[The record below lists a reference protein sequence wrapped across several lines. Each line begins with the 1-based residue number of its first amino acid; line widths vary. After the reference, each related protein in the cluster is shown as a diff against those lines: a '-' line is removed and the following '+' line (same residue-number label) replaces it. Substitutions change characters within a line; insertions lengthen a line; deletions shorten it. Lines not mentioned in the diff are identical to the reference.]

1 MQARER
7 TWIVGFVSAIAVVP
21 IAGCGILPFS
31 LPGAAVAPTRA
42 DLAFAYEQFDSV
54 FASQSFAPAELAA
67 VNQAFDQAALSF
79 FAGNYARTIREVNAV
94 TARIACASQPSE
106 PARLAGSLCVRL
118 EPPVWV
124 RGAATIPA
132 ARVAS
137 IFDSGLAPGSER
149 SIELQ
154 LRRLDGSTAF
164 TVPVSV
170 VVGVTGLIDQR
181 LNLPNGENAL
191 PVDSYDVWLAAGG
204 SCEYRVARW
213 FVVSQSLDA
222 LRRSNASRLRAVRP
236 SSDALRHAV
245 ALCKQ
250 RNDLLRDAG
259 SSDNS
264 AIFLADLPGLAADV
278 EAEVA
283 AIEMGDNPYHRKTGD
298 HWRRIG
304 GFLSDVP
311 FRVYAP
317 NATDGD
323 EPLPLVVALHG
334 AGGDENMFFAGYG
347 AGILRRLAEERGFI
361 AVTPATFPILTNTS
375 LFDRLLEHLKVDYD
389 IDASRVYV
397 LGHSLGGGAS
407 IAVAQSRSATVA
419 AACCIA
425 GGRDFPIG
433 LPVTRLYIGE
443 LDPIA
448 PPRNLEAA
456 ALRAQ
461 NAGVPI
467 EYDILLGY
475 GHTLSVNA
483 ALPPAIDWL
492 LARTRSGGPA
502 ASRPKSLP
510 PASRPSGAGAEEVAR

>member
-1 MQARER
+1 MQARR
-7 TWIVGFVSAIAVVP
+7 STWIQRLTFAGAIAAL
-21 IAGCGILPFS
+21 AGCGSLPFS

-42 DLAFAYEQFDSV
+42 DLAFAYEQFDRV
-54 FASQSFAPAELAA
+54 FASLSFAPAELAS
-67 VNQAFDQAALSF
+67 VNQAFDQAAFSF

-94 TARIACASQPSE
+94 TARIACGSQSTDA
-106 PARLAGSLCVRL
+106 ARLAGSLCVRL
-118 EPPVWV
+118 DPPVWLS
-124 RGAATIPA
+124 GASAAAT

-137 IFDSGLAPGSER
+137 MFDSGLAPGTEL

-154 LRRLDGSTAF
+154 LRRLDGSRAF
-164 TVPVSV
+164 AVPVSV
-170 VVGVTGLIDQR
+170 VISATGLVDQS
-181 LNLPNGENAL
+181 LSLPSGDGAL
-191 PVDSYDVWLAAGG
+191 PVGSYDVWLVAGG
-204 SCEYRVARW
+204 SCEFRFGRW
-213 FVVSQSLDA
+213 FVVDRSLDA

-236 SSDALRHAV
+236 SSNSLRHAV

-250 RNDLLRDAG
+250 RNDLLRDAS

-283 AIEMGDNPYHRKTGD
+283 AIELGDNPYHRKTGD

-304 GFLSDVP
+304 GFLSDLP

-317 NATDGD
+317 TTAAGD

-347 AGILRRLAEERGFI
+347 AGVLRRLAEEKGFI
-361 AVTPATFPILTNTS
+361 AVTPATFPVLTNTS
-375 LFDRLLEHLKVDYD
+375 LFDRLLEHLKVDYA
-389 IDASRVYV
+389 IDPTRVYV
-397 LGHSLGGGAS
+397 VGHSLGGGATV
-407 IAVAQSRSATVA
+407 AVAQSRSPTVA

-425 GGRDFPIG
+425 GGRDFPVG

-467 EYDILLGY
+467 EYEILVGY

-483 ALPPAIDWL
+483 ALPSAIDWL
-492 LARTRSGGPA
+492 LERTASGGAASARPRLPA
-502 ASRPKSLP
+502 AP
-510 PASRPSGAGAEEVAR
+510 RPSGSKLEEAAR